1 MLGINPYH
9 FCYTLAPGECFT
21 APEAALVCSPCGFG
35 QMSRQFHRAIRE
47 NLIHDPLEGKR
58 RPVLIN
64 NWEATE
70 FDFTADQLVE
80 IAKSAAELGRRSP
93 GH

>member
-1 MLGINPYH
+1 M
-9 FCYTLAPGECFT
+9 
-21 APEAALVCSPCGFG
+21 VCSPSGFG

-47 NLIHDPLEGKR
+47 NLIHDPLQGKR

-70 FDFTADQLVE
+70 FTFNADKLVDPCRL
-80 IAKSAAELGRRSP
+80 AGRAVDHTSVRLRFMS
-93 GH
+93 HLT